1 MWDESDEKTARMK
14 IQHMINVAKLENA
27 LNIQLYV
34 KYLKLTLS
42 DNEFLQYKRI
52 LKEFNIKP
60 EYEL

>member
-1 MWDESDEKTARMK
+1 MWDESDEKTSRMK
-14 IQHMINVAKLENA
+14 IQHMINVAKLENT

-52 LKEFNIKP
+52 LKEFNINS

>member
-34 KYLKLTLS
+34 
-42 DNEFLQYKRI
+42 
-52 LKEFNIKP
+52 NI
-60 EYEL
+60 

>member
-1 MWDESDEKTARMK
+1 
-14 IQHMINVAKLENA
+14 MINVAKLENA